1 MTQGRVHVV
10 GAGLA
15 GLSAAVEIARSGR
28 AVTLYEGSTQAGGR
42 CRSYFDAQLGCRI
55 DNGNH
60 LMLGCNHAILAYL
73 SAVGASD
80 TLTGPAKPAFPFYD
94 LATDER
100 WTVAMSAGRVPWWLF
115 QKRHRVLASK
125 PSDYLEALRLL
136 RAPAGAAVAE
146 RLNPDSLLFRRL
158 WAPLAIAILNTE
170 PEAASAGLLGAVFAE
185 MFGAGG
191 AGCVPLLPREGLS
204 ESLVDPALKW
214 LERQGATIKLG
225 ARLRA
230 LTKDKGRASIL
241 HFVEEDVVLAEDDA
255 IVLAVP
261 APVAASLLP
270 GLVAP
275 DDFRAIVNA
284 HYRVDTGRFDQ
295 SFVGLIGGT
304 AEWVFVKPGL
314 LSVTISAADRLVDTP
329 AEELIPLIWRDV
341 ARTFSMDGEAPPA
354 RIIKEKRATFAA
366 TPAQMALRPATRT
379 EVGNLF
385 LAGDWTDTGLPST
398 IEGAV
403 RSGVTAARA
412 VCAMQHT

>member
-15 GLSAAVEIARSGR
+15 GLSAAVELARSGR

-60 LMLGCNHAILAYL
+60 LMLGCNHAILSYL
-73 SAVGASD
+73 GVVGARD
-80 TLTGPAKPAFPFYD
+80 TLTGPAKPVFPFHD

-115 QKRHRVLASK
+115 QKAHRVLGSK

-136 RAPAGAAVAE
+136 RPPAAATVTD
-146 RLNPDSLLFRRL
+146 RLDPDSLLFRRL

-191 AGCVPLLPREGLS
+191 AGCLPLLPREGLS
-204 ESLVDPALKW
+204 ESLVDPALTW

-230 LTKDKGRASIL
+230 LTRDEGRVSIL
-241 HFVEEDVVLAEDDA
+241 HFAEDEVTLGQDDA

-261 APVAASLLP
+261 APVASSLLP
-270 GLVAP
+270 DLAVP
-275 DDFRAIVNA
+275 EDFRAIVNA
-284 HYRVDTGRFDQ
+284 HYRIDTDRFDQ

-341 ARTFSMDGEAPPA
+341 ARTFGVDGGAPPA

-366 TPAQMALRPATRT
+366 TPAQTALRPGTRT
-379 EVGNLF
+379 DAGNLF

-403 RSGVTAARA
+403 RSGVTAAKA

>member
-1 MTQGRVHVV
+1 MSQGRVHVV

-15 GLSAAVEIARSGR
+15 GLSAAVEIAGSGR

-42 CRSYFDAQLGCRI
+42 CRSYLDAQLGCRI

-73 SAVGASD
+73 NAVGARD
-80 TLTGPAKPAFPFYD
+80 TLAGPSRPIFPFHD

-100 WTVAMSAGRVPWWLF
+100 WTVAMSAGRIPWWLF
-115 QKRHRVLASK
+115 QPGSRVLGSK
-125 PSDYLEALRLL
+125 AGDYLEALRLL
-136 RAPAGAAVAE
+136 KAPAAASVTD
-146 RLNPDSLLFRRL
+146 RLDPDTLLFRRL

-170 PEAASAGLLGAVFAE
+170 PETASAGLLGAVFSE

-191 AGCVPLLPREGLS
+191 AGCLPLLPREGLS
-204 ESLVDPALKW
+204 ETLVDPALLW
-214 LERQGATIKLG
+214 LERQGAAIKLG

-230 LTKDKGRASIL
+230 LTHNKGRASIL
-241 HFVEEDVVLAEDDA
+241 HFAEDDVA
-255 IVLAVP
+255 LEDDDVVVLAVP
-261 APVAASLLP
+261 APVASSLLP
-270 GLVAP
+270 GLSVP
-275 DDFRAIVNA
+275 DEFRAIVNA
-284 HYRVDTGRFDQ
+284 HYRVDTSRLDQ
-295 SFVGLIGGT
+295 QFVGLIGGT

-329 AEELIPLIWRDV
+329 SDELIPLIWRDV
-341 ARTFSMDGEAPPA
+341 ARTFGMDGEVPPA

-366 TPAQMALRPATRT
+366 TPGQMALRPRTRID
-379 EVGNLF
+379 VGNLF

-403 RSGVTAARA
+403 RSGVTAAKA